1 MTAAKPLSRFF
12 SGNRVIWLLAAV
24 AVVFLTAGI
33 VIARFIESPADAAAK
48 VAPPEAGLITV
59 PVENRV
65 IANDV
70 SLRADVLYDESVAV
84 SIDTTDI
91 SGTPVVT
98 GQVPEVGTT
107 IDAASVVLEVAGR
120 PVIALPGELPAYRT
134 LRVGVSGP
142 DVLQLKQALAALGI
156 NPGNVESDVYDA
168 ATVAAV
174 DQLYVAAGYPSPAA
188 SEEDAAALA
197 AARDGLRSAKDMLAE
212 AETAL
217 SSAAGGA
224 PKSERMTAQSAV
236 NEAQR
241 LLNQAI
247 AQRDA
252 PVPAADSEEA
262 GTSQTPQQLQ
272 DAVDLQQEQLD
283 IAIAARDEAN
293 AGTGTASEVTARDN
307 ARAAVEQAQA
317 DLDTALESTMT
328 ALPAAEVVYF
338 SNLPRRVDQV
348 QTKRGTTLSGSTPFM
363 SVSGANVVVEGSL
376 AASDAELLEVG
387 MTGTFPV
394 PDGGGT
400 ITGTVSEIVAATASD
415 DAEGESDGEGEGG
428 GGATTSRF
436 TVTFVPEGLTD
447 EQIAVLLGQNIKIT
461 VPVSSTGEE
470 VLAVPAAALTAG
482 SGGES
487 RIERAASDGTT
498 ALVTVE
504 TGLAADG
511 FVQIVSSEQPLSPSD
526 QVVVG
531 K

>member
-84 SIDTTDI
+84 AIDTTDI

-142 DVLQLKQALAALGI
+142 DVLQLKQALSSLGI
-156 NPGNVESDVYDA
+156 SPGNVESDVYDA

-188 SEEDAAALA
+188 SDEDAAALT

-212 AETAL
+212 AEAAL
-217 SSAAGGA
+217 TTAAGGPPGSA
-224 PKSERMTAQSAV
+224 QMEAQSTV
-236 NEAQR
+236 NDAQR
-241 LLNQAI
+241 KLNLAI
-247 AQRDA
+247 ATRDA
-252 PVPAADSEEA
+252 SPAPADDLAHLE
-262 GTSQTPQQLQ
+262 LQ
-272 DAVDLQQEQLD
+272 NEVALQQEQLD

-293 AGTGTASEVTARDN
+293 AGTGTSSEVTARDN

-363 SVSGANVVVEGSL
+363 SVSGADVVVEGSL

-400 ITGTVSEIVAATASD
+400 ITGTVSEIVAATESEAP
-415 DAEGESDGEGEGG
+415 EGEDGGEGEGG
-428 GGATTSRF
+428 DSAKSSRF

-511 FVQIVSSEQPLSPSD
+511 FVQIVSSEQPLSASD

>member
-107 IDAASVVLEVAGR
+107 VDAASVVLEVAGR

-142 DVLQLKQALAALGI
+142 DVVQLKQALAALGI

-174 DQLYVAAGYPSPAA
+174 DQLYVTAGYPSPAA
-188 SEEDAAALA
+188 SDEDTAALQS
-197 AARDGLRSAKDMLAE
+197 ARDGLRSAKDMLAE

-217 SSAAGGA
+217 TTAAGGA
-224 PKSERMTAQSAV
+224 PQSVRM
-236 NEAQR
+236 EAQR
-241 LLNQAI
+241 VVNDAQRALNQAV
-247 AQRDA
+247 ATRDTPQPAAEGEA
-252 PVPAADSEEA
+252 PVS
-262 GTSQTPQQLQ
+262 PQSLQ
-272 DAVDLQQEQLD
+272 DAVDSAQEALD

-293 AGTGTASEVTARDN
+293 AGTGTSSEVTARDN
-307 ARAAVEQAQA
+307 ARSAVEQAQA

-387 MTGTFPV
+387 MPGTFPI

-400 ITGTVSEIVAATASD
+400 VTGTVSEITAATAAD
-415 DAEGESDGEGEGG
+415 DTEGDSEGDGDGG
-428 GGATTSRF
+428 DAAKSSRV
-436 TVTFVPEGLTD
+436 TVTFVPEGLTE

-511 FVQIVSSEQPLSPSD
+511 FVQIVSSEQPLSASD

>member
-84 SIDTTDI
+84 AIDTTDI

-120 PVIALPGELPAYRT
+120 PVVALPGELPAYRT

-142 DVLQLKQALAALGI
+142 DVLQLKQALAALWI

-188 SEEDAAALA
+188 SDEDAAALT

-212 AETAL
+212 AEAAL
-217 SSAAGGA
+217 TTAAGGPPGSA
-224 PKSERMTAQSAV
+224 QMEAQSTV
-236 NEAQR
+236 NDAQR
-241 LLNQAI
+241 KLNLAI
-247 AQRDA
+247 ATRDA
-252 PVPAADSEEA
+252 SPAPADDLAHLE
-262 GTSQTPQQLQ
+262 LQ
-272 DAVDLQQEQLD
+272 NEVALQQEQLD

-293 AGTGTASEVTARDN
+293 AGTGTSSEVTARDN

-363 SVSGANVVVEGSL
+363 SVSGADVVVEGSL

-400 ITGTVSEIVAATASD
+400 ITGTVSEIVAATESEAP
-415 DAEGESDGEGEGG
+415 EGEDGGEGEGG
-428 GGATTSRF
+428 DSAKSSRF

-511 FVQIVSSEQPLSPSD
+511 FVQIVSSEQPLSASD

>member
-1 MTAAKPLSRFF
+1 MTGARPLSRFF
-12 SGNRVIWLLAAV
+12 SGNRVIWLLAIV

-33 VIARFIESPADAAAK
+33 VIARFIQSPADAAAQA
-48 VAPPEAGLITV
+48 APPEAGLITV

-70 SLRADVLYDESVAV
+70 TLRADVLYDESVSV

-98 GQVPEVGTT
+98 GQVPVVGTT
-107 IDAASVVLEVAGR
+107 VDAASVVLEVAGR

-142 DVLQLKQALAALGI
+142 DVLQLKQALATLGI

-174 DQLYVAAGYPSPAA
+174 DQLYVTAGYPSPAP
-188 SEEDAAALA
+188 SPEDTSTLQ
-197 AARDGLRSAKDMLAE
+197 AARDGLRSAKDMLTE
-212 AETAL
+212 AESAL
-217 SSAAGGA
+217 AEGAGGQTR
-224 PKSERMTAQSAV
+224 SERMTMQSAV

-241 LLNQAI
+241 TLEA
-247 AQRDA
+247 AVRARDA
-252 PVPAADSEEA
+252 GPGEEGGDVFELQNA
-262 GTSQTPQQLQ
+262 VITAQ
-272 DAVDLQQEQLD
+272 DAFD
-283 IAIAARDEAN
+283 IAVAARDEAA
-293 AGTGTASEVTARDN
+293 AGTSSTSLVTARDN
-307 ARAAVEQAQA
+307 ARAAVDQAQA
-317 DLDTALESTMT
+317 DLDEALASTMT
-328 ALPAAEVVYF
+328 SLPAAEVVYF
-338 SNLPRRVDQV
+338 SELPRRVDQV
-348 QTKRGTTLSGSTPFM
+348 QTSRGTTLSGSTPFM
-363 SVSGANVVVEGSL
+363 SVSGATVVVEGSV

-387 MTGTFPV
+387 MEGTFPV

-400 ITGTVSEIVAATASD
+400 ITGTISEIAAATAS
-415 DAEGESDGEGEGG
+415 EDGEGEEK
-428 GGATTSRF
+428 ASSRF

-447 EQIAVLLGQNIKIT
+447 EQTTVLLGQNIKIT

-470 VLAVPAAALTAG
+470 VLAVPAAALSAG

-487 RIERAASDGTT
+487 RVERAGAGGTT
-498 ALVTVE
+498 ELLTVE

-511 FVQIVSSEQPLSPSD
+511 FVQIVSSEQPLTTSD

>member
-1 MTAAKPLSRFF
+1 MSAAKPLARFF

-84 SIDTTDI
+84 TIDTTDI

-142 DVLQLKQALAALGI
+142 DVVQLKQALAALGI

-174 DQLYVAAGYPSPAA
+174 DQLYVAAGYPSPAP
-188 SEEDAAALA
+188 SPEDTSTLQ
-197 AARDGLRSAKDMLAE
+197 AARDGLRSAKDMLSE
-212 AETAL
+212 AESAL
-217 SSAAGGA
+217 AEGAGG
-224 PKSERMTAQSAV
+224 PTRSERMTMQSAV

-241 LLNQAI
+241 TLEA
-247 AQRDA
+247 AVRARDA
-252 PVPAADSEEA
+252 GPGEEGGGDVFDLQNA
-262 GTSQTPQQLQ
+262 VISAQ
-272 DAVDLQQEQLD
+272 DALD
-283 IAIAARDEAN
+283 IAVAARDEA
-293 AGTGTASEVTARDN
+293 ATSTGSTSLATARDN
-307 ARAAVEQAQA
+307 AREAVEQAQA
-317 DLDTALESTMT
+317 DLDEALAGTMT

-348 QTKRGTTLSGSTPFM
+348 QTSRGTTLSGSTPFM
-363 SVSGANVVVEGSL
+363 SVSGATVVVEGSL
-376 AASDAELLEVG
+376 AASDAALLEVG
-387 MTGTFPV
+387 MVGTFPV

-400 ITGTVSEIVAATASD
+400 ISGTVSEIVAATTSD
-415 DAEGESDGEGEGG
+415 DTEAEGEGG
-428 GGATTSRF
+428 GDAAKTSRF

-447 EQIAVLLGQNIKIT
+447 EQTAVLLGQNIKIT

-487 RIERAASDGTT
+487 RVERAGTDGTT
-498 ALVTVE
+498 DLVTVE

-511 FVQIVSSEQPLSPSD
+511 FVQIVSSEQPLTASD

>member
-1 MTAAKPLSRFF
+1 MTGAKPLSRFF
-12 SGNRVIWLLAAV
+12 SGNRVIWLLAIV

-33 VIARFIESPADAAAK
+33 VIARFIQSPADAAAQA
-48 VAPPEAGLITV
+48 APPEAGLITV

-70 SLRADVLYDESVAV
+70 TLRADVLYDESVSV

-107 IDAASVVLEVAGR
+107 VDAASVVLEVAGR

-174 DQLYVAAGYPSPAA
+174 DQLYVTAGYPSPAA
-188 SEEDAAALA
+188 SPEDASTLQ
-197 AARDGLRSAKDMLAE
+197 AARDGLRSAKDMLTE
-212 AETAL
+212 AESAL
-217 SSAAGGA
+217 TEGTGGQTR
-224 PKSERMTAQSAV
+224 SERMTMQSAV

-241 LLNQAI
+241 TLEA
-247 AQRDA
+247 AVRARDA
-252 PVPAADSEEA
+252 GPGEEGGDVFELQNA
-262 GTSQTPQQLQ
+262 VITAQ
-272 DAVDLQQEQLD
+272 DAFD
-283 IAIAARDEAN
+283 IAVAARDEA
-293 AGTGTASEVTARDN
+293 ATSTSSTSLVTTRDN
-307 ARAAVEQAQA
+307 ARAAVDQAQV
-317 DLDTALESTMT
+317 DLDEALASTMT
-328 ALPAAEVVYF
+328 SLPAAEVVYF
-338 SNLPRRVDQV
+338 SELPRRVDQV
-348 QTKRGTTLSGSTPFM
+348 QTSRGTTLSGSTPFM
-363 SVSGANVVVEGSL
+363 SVSGATVVVEGSV
-376 AASDAELLEVG
+376 AASDAELLEIG
-387 MTGTFPV
+387 MEGTFPV

-400 ITGTVSEIVAATASD
+400 ITGTISEIAAATAS
-415 DAEGESDGEGEGG
+415 EEGEGEEK
-428 GGATTSRF
+428 ASSRF

-447 EQIAVLLGQNIKIT
+447 EQTTVLLGQNIKIT

-470 VLAVPAAALTAG
+470 VLAVPAAALSAG

-487 RIERAASDGTT
+487 RVERAGTGGTT
-498 ALVTVE
+498 ELLTVE

-511 FVQIVSSEQPLSPSD
+511 FVQIVSSEQPLTTSD

>member
-1 MTAAKPLSRFF
+1 MTGSRPLSRFF
-12 SGNRVIWLLAAV
+12 SGNRVIWLLAIV

-33 VIARFIESPADAAAK
+33 VIARFIQSPADAAAQA
-48 VAPPEAGLITV
+48 APPEAGLITV

-70 SLRADVLYDESVAV
+70 TLRADVLYDESVSV

-107 IDAASVVLEVAGR
+107 VDAASVVLEVAGR

-142 DVLQLKQALAALGI
+142 DVLQLKQALAALDI

-174 DQLYVAAGYPSPAA
+174 DQLYVTAGYPSPAP
-188 SEEDAAALA
+188 SPEDTSTLQ
-197 AARDGLRSAKDMLAE
+197 AARDGLRAAKDMLTE
-212 AETAL
+212 AESAL
-217 SSAAGGA
+217 TEGAGGQTR
-224 PKSERMTAQSAV
+224 SERMTMQSAV

-241 LLNQAI
+241 TLEA
-247 AQRDA
+247 AVRARDA
-252 PVPAADSEEA
+252 GPGEEGGDVFELQNA
-262 GTSQTPQQLQ
+262 VITAQ
-272 DAVDLQQEQLD
+272 DAFD
-283 IAIAARDEAN
+283 IAVAARDEA
-293 AGTGTASEVTARDN
+293 ATSTSSTSLVTARDN
-307 ARAAVEQAQA
+307 ARAAVDQAQA
-317 DLDTALESTMT
+317 DLDEALASTMT
-328 ALPAAEVVYF
+328 SLPAAEVVYF
-338 SNLPRRVDQV
+338 SELPRRVDQV
-348 QTKRGTTLSGSTPFM
+348 QTSRGTTLSGSTPFM
-363 SVSGANVVVEGSL
+363 SVSGATVVVEGSV
-376 AASDAELLEVG
+376 AASDADLLEVG
-387 MTGTFPV
+387 MEGTFPV

-400 ITGTVSEIVAATASD
+400 ITGTISEIAAATA
-415 DAEGESDGEGEGG
+415 AEDGEGEEK
-428 GGATTSRF
+428 TSSRF

-447 EQIAVLLGQNIKIT
+447 EQTTVLLGQNIKIT

-470 VLAVPAAALTAG
+470 VLAVPAAALSAG

-487 RIERAASDGTT
+487 RVERAGAGGTT
-498 ALVTVE
+498 ELLTVE

-511 FVQIVSSEQPLSPSD
+511 FVQIVSSEQPLTTSD

>member
-70 SLRADVLYDESVAV
+70 SLRADVLYDESVAI

-142 DVLQLKQALAALGI
+142 DVVQLKQALAALGI
-156 NPGNVESDVYDA
+156 DPGNVESDVYDA

-188 SEEDAAALA
+188 STEDAAALQS
-197 AARDGLRSAKDMLAE
+197 ARDGLRSAKDMLTEAE
-212 AETAL
+212 AAL
-217 SSAAGGA
+217 TTAAGGA
-224 PKSERMTAQSAV
+224 TKSERMTAQSVV
-236 NEAQR
+236 NEKQR
-241 LLNQAI
+241 LLNQAV
-247 AQRDA
+247 AARD
-252 PVPAADSEEA
+252 
-262 GTSQTPQQLQ
+262 TPQPPPVEGETPMSAQSFQ
-272 DAVDLQQEQLD
+272 DAVDSAQEELD
-283 IAIAARDEAN
+283 IAIVARDEVN
-293 AGTGTASEVTARDN
+293 AGTGTSSEVTVRDN

-363 SVSGANVVVEGSL
+363 SVSGADVVVEGSL

-415 DAEGESDGEGEGG
+415 DAEGEGEGG
-428 GGATTSRF
+428 DAAKTSRF
-436 TVTFVPEGLTD
+436 TVTFVPEGLTE

-487 RIERAASDGTT
+487 RVERAASDGTT

-511 FVQIVSSEQPLSPSD
+511 FVQIVSSEQPLSATD

>member
-142 DVLQLKQALAALGI
+142 DVLQLKQALAALAI

-188 SEEDAAALA
+188 SEEDAAALT

-217 SSAAGGA
+217 TTAAGG
-224 PKSERMTAQSAV
+224 PAQSV
-236 NEAQR
+236 RMEAQR
-241 LLNQAI
+241 VVNDAQRALNQAV
-247 AQRDA
+247 AARD
-252 PVPAADSEEA
+252 
-262 GTSQTPQQLQ
+262 TPQPPPAEGETPTQESPQSLQ
-272 DAVDLQQEQLD
+272 DAVDSAQEALD

-293 AGTGTASEVTARDN
+293 AGTGTSSEVTARDN

-415 DAEGESDGEGEGG
+415 DAEGEGDGEGEGG

>member
-84 SIDTTDI
+84 AIDTTDI

-120 PVIALPGELPAYRT
+120 PVVALPGELPAYRT

-188 SEEDAAALA
+188 SDEDAAALT

-212 AETAL
+212 AEAAL
-217 SSAAGGA
+217 TTAAGGPPGSA
-224 PKSERMTAQSAV
+224 QMEAQSTV
-236 NEAQR
+236 NDAQR
-241 LLNQAI
+241 KLNLAI
-247 AQRDA
+247 ATRDA
-252 PVPAADSEEA
+252 SPAPADDLAHLE
-262 GTSQTPQQLQ
+262 LQ
-272 DAVDLQQEQLD
+272 NEVALQQEQLD

-293 AGTGTASEVTARDN
+293 AGTGTSSEVTARDN

-363 SVSGANVVVEGSL
+363 SVSGADVVVEGSL

-400 ITGTVSEIVAATASD
+400 ITGTVSEIVAATESEAP
-415 DAEGESDGEGEGG
+415 EGEDGGEGEGG
-428 GGATTSRF
+428 DSAKSSRF

-511 FVQIVSSEQPLSPSD
+511 FVQIVSSEQPLSASD

>member
-84 SIDTTDI
+84 AIDTTDI

-188 SEEDAAALA
+188 SDEDAAALQS
-197 AARDGLRSAKDMLAE
+197 ARDGLRSAKDMLAE
-212 AETAL
+212 AEAAL
-217 SSAAGGA
+217 TTAAGGA
-224 PKSERMTAQSAV
+224 TKSERMTAQSEV
-236 NEAQR
+236 NDAQR
-241 LLNQAI
+241 LLNQKI
-247 AQRDA
+247 AARD
-252 PVPAADSEEA
+252 
-262 GTSQTPQQLQ
+262 TPQPPPEEGAGDPPSPQSLQ
-272 DAVDLQQEQLD
+272 DEVDSAQEALD
-283 IAIAARDEAN
+283 IAIAAREEKN
-293 AGTGTASEVTARDN
+293 AGTGTSSEVTARDN

-363 SVSGANVVVEGSL
+363 SVSGADVVVEGSL

-400 ITGTVSEIVAATASD
+400 ITGTVSEIVAATESEAP
-415 DAEGESDGEGEGG
+415 EGEEGGEGEGG
-428 GGATTSRF
+428 DSATTSRF

-511 FVQIVSSEQPLSPSD
+511 FVQIVSSEQPLSASD

>member
-84 SIDTTDI
+84 AIDTTDI

-142 DVLQLKQALAALGI
+142 DVVQLKQALAALGI

-188 SEEDAAALA
+188 SEEDAAALQS
-197 AARDGLRSAKDMLAE
+197 ARDGLRSAKDMLAE
-212 AETAL
+212 AEAAL
-217 SSAAGGA
+217 TTAAGGPA
-224 PKSERMTAQSAV
+224 QSERMSDQNVV
-236 NEAQR
+236 NA
-241 LLNQAI
+241 
-247 AQRDA
+247 AQRDLNNA
-252 PVPAADSEEA
+252 VRVRDYPTEDEA
-262 GTSQTPQQLQ
+262 LEQNPQQRQ
-272 DAVDLQQEQLD
+272 DAVDNAQELLD

-293 AGTGTASEVTARDN
+293 AGTGTSSEVTARDN
-307 ARAAVEQAQA
+307 ARSAVEQAQA

-363 SVSGANVVVEGSL
+363 SVSGADVVVEGSL

-400 ITGTVSEIVAATASD
+400 ITGTVSEITAATETEAP
-415 DAEGESDGEGEGG
+415 EGEDGGEGEGG
-428 GGATTSRF
+428 DSATSSRF
-436 TVTFVPEGLTD
+436 TVTFVPEGLTE

-511 FVQIVSSEQPLSPSD
+511 FVQIVSSEQPLSASD

>member
-1 MTAAKPLSRFF
+1 MSAAKPLARFF

-84 SIDTTDI
+84 TIDTTDI

-142 DVLQLKQALAALGI
+142 DVIQLKQALAALGI

-174 DQLYVAAGYPSPAA
+174 DQLYVAAGYPSPAP
-188 SEEDAAALA
+188 SPEDTATLQ
-197 AARDGLRSAKDMLAE
+197 AARDGLRSAKDMLTE
-212 AETAL
+212 AESAL
-217 SSAAGGA
+217 ALAAGGE
-224 PKSERMTAQSAV
+224 PQSARM
-236 NEAQR
+236 EAQR
-241 LLNQAI
+241 VVNDAQRALNQAV
-247 AQRDA
+247 AARD
-252 PVPAADSEEA
+252 
-262 GTSQTPQQLQ
+262 TPQTLPEGEVAFSEPVSPQSLQ
-272 DAVDLQQEQLD
+272 DAVDSAQEALD
-283 IAIAARDEAN
+283 IAIAARDEKN
-293 AGTGTASEVTARDN
+293 AGSGTSAEVTARDH
-307 ARAAVEQAQA
+307 AREAVEQAQA
-317 DLDTALESTMT
+317 DLDEAVAGTMT

-348 QTKRGTTLSGSTPFM
+348 QTSRGTTLSGATPFM
-363 SVSGANVVVEGSL
+363 SVSGATVVVEGSL
-376 AASDAELLEVG
+376 AASDAALLEVG
-387 MTGTFPV
+387 MVGTFPV

-400 ITGTVSEIVAATASD
+400 ISGTVSEIVAATASD
-415 DAEGESDGEGEGG
+415 DAEGEGEGEGG
-428 GGATTSRF
+428 SDAAKTARF

-447 EQIAVLLGQNIKIT
+447 EQTAVLLGQNIKIT

-487 RIERAASDGTT
+487 RVERAGTDGATD
-498 ALVTVE
+498 LVTVE

-511 FVQIVSSEQPLSPSD
+511 FVQIVSSEKPLTASD

>member
-48 VAPPEAGLITV
+48 IAPPEAGLITV

-84 SIDTTDI
+84 AIDTTDI

-156 NPGNVESDVYDA
+156 NPGIVESDVYDA

-188 SEEDAAALA
+188 SDEDAAALQS
-197 AARDGLRSAKDMLAE
+197 ARDGLRSAKDMLSE

-217 SSAAGGA
+217 TTAAGGA
-224 PKSERMTAQSAV
+224 PQSVRM
-236 NEAQR
+236 EAQR
-241 LLNQAI
+241 VVNDAQRALNQAV
-247 AQRDA
+247 ATRDTPQPAALEGEA
-252 PVPAADSEEA
+252 PVS
-262 GTSQTPQQLQ
+262 PQSLQ
-272 DAVDLQQEQLD
+272 DAVDSAQEALD

-293 AGTGTASEVTARDN
+293 AGTGTSSEVTARDN

-363 SVSGANVVVEGSL
+363 SVSGADVVVEGSL

-400 ITGTVSEIVAATASD
+400 ITGTVSEIVAATESEAP
-415 DAEGESDGEGEGG
+415 EGEDGGEGEGG
-428 GGATTSRF
+428 DSAKSSRF
-436 TVTFVPEGLTD
+436 TVTFVPEGLTE

-511 FVQIVSSEQPLSPSD
+511 FVQIVSSEQPLSASD

>member
-188 SEEDAAALA
+188 SEEDAAALT

-217 SSAAGGA
+217 STAAGGA
-224 PKSERMTAQSAV
+224 PQSVRM
-236 NEAQR
+236 EAQR
-241 LLNQAI
+241 VVNDAQRALNQAVTT
-247 AQRDA
+247 RD
-252 PVPAADSEEA
+252 
-262 GTSQTPQQLQ
+262 TPQPPPAEGETPVSPQSLQ
-272 DAVDLQQEQLD
+272 DAVDSAQEALD

-293 AGTGTASEVTARDN
+293 AGTGTSSEVTARDN
-307 ARAAVEQAQA
+307 ARSAVEQAQA

-415 DAEGESDGEGEGG
+415 DAEGEGDGEGGD
-428 GGATTSRF
+428 AAKSSRF

-511 FVQIVSSEQPLSPSD
+511 FVQIVSSEQPLSASD

>member
-84 SIDTTDI
+84 AIDTTDI

-188 SEEDAAALA
+188 SEEDAAALQS
-197 AARDGLRSAKDMLAE
+197 ARDGLRSAKDMLAE
-212 AETAL
+212 AEAAL
-217 SSAAGGA
+217 TTAAGGE
-224 PKSERMTAQSAV
+224 PQSVRMAEQSKV
-236 NEAQR
+236 NDAQR
-241 LLNQAI
+241 ELNNAVRK
-247 AQRDA
+247 RDA
-252 PVPAADSEEA
+252 PTEA
-262 GTSQTPQQLQ
+262 EAEAETPQQRQ
-272 DAVDLQQEQLD
+272 DAVDSAQEALD
-283 IAIAARDEAN
+283 IAIVARDEIN
-293 AGTGTASEVTARDN
+293 AGTGTSSEVTARDN
-307 ARAAVEQAQA
+307 ARSAVEQAQA

-363 SVSGANVVVEGSL
+363 SVSGADVVVEGSL

-400 ITGTVSEIVAATASD
+400 ITGTVSEIVAATESEAP
-415 DAEGESDGEGEGG
+415 EGEDGGEGEGG
-428 GGATTSRF
+428 DSATTSRF

-511 FVQIVSSEQPLSPSD
+511 FVQIVSSEQPLSASD

>member
-12 SGNRVIWLLAAV
+12 SGNRVIWLLAIV

-33 VIARFIESPADAAAK
+33 VIARFIQSPADAAAQA
-48 VAPPEAGLITV
+48 APPEAGLITV

-70 SLRADVLYDESVAV
+70 TLRADVLYDESVSV

-107 IDAASVVLEVAGR
+107 VDAASVVLEVAGR

-174 DQLYVAAGYPSPAA
+174 DQLYVTAGYPSPAP
-188 SEEDAAALA
+188 SPEDTSTLQ
-197 AARDGLRSAKDMLAE
+197 AARDGLRSAKDMLTDAE
-212 AETAL
+212 SAL
-217 SSAAGGA
+217 TEGSGGQTRA
-224 PKSERMTAQSAV
+224 DKLQKQSDVDA
-236 NEAQR
+236 AQR
-241 LLNQAI
+241 ALEAAVRL
-247 AQRDA
+247 RDA
-252 PVPAADSEEA
+252 GPVEDSQDDVF
-262 GTSQTPQQLQ
+262 SLQ
-272 DAVDLQQEQLD
+272 NEVILKQDELV
-283 IAIAARDEAN
+283 IAIAERDEA
-293 AGTGTASEVTARDN
+293 ATPASSTSLVTTRDN
-307 ARAAVEQAQA
+307 ARAAVDQAQA
-317 DLDTALESTMT
+317 DLDEALASTMT
-328 ALPAAEVVYF
+328 SLPAAEVVYF
-338 SNLPRRVDQV
+338 SELPRRVDQV
-348 QTKRGTTLSGSTPFM
+348 QTSRGTTLSGSTPFM
-363 SVSGANVVVEGSL
+363 SVSGATVVVEGSV

-387 MTGTFPV
+387 MEGTFPV

-400 ITGTVSEIVAATASD
+400 ITGTISEIAAATASD
-415 DAEGESDGEGEGG
+415 EGEEAEKAS
-428 GGATTSRF
+428 SRF

-447 EQIAVLLGQNIKIT
+447 EQTTVLLGQNIKIT

-470 VLAVPAAALTAG
+470 VLAVPAAALSAG

-487 RIERAASDGTT
+487 RVERAGTGGTT
-498 ALVTVE
+498 ELLTVE

-511 FVQIVSSEQPLSPSD
+511 FVQIVSSEQPLTTSD